1 MPKPIFR
8 IFATYKISNKI
19 GVTRK
24 PVKGVIDTF
33 ATTDDVNEMKK
44 DETIMNRI
52 LYLHK
57 KKPNKFKVEIIK
69 VDIEDQYGFTNY

>member
-57 KKPNKFKVEIIK
+57 KKPDKFKVEIIK

>member
-8 IFATYKISNKI
+8 IFATYKIYNKV

-57 KKPNKFKVEIIK
+57 KRPDKFKVEIIK

>member
-8 IFATYKISNKI
+8 IFATYKIYNKV

-24 PVKGVIDTF
+24 PVSGVIDTF
-33 ATTDDVNEMKK
+33 ATTDDINDIKK
-44 DETIMNRI
+44 NETIINRI

-57 KKPNKFKVEIIK
+57 KRPDKFKVEIIK

>member
-8 IFATYKISNKI
+8 IFATYKIYNKV

-24 PVKGVIDTF
+24 PVSGVIDTF
-33 ATTDDVNEMKK
+33 ATTDEIEEIKK
-44 DETIMNRI
+44 DETVINRI

-57 KKPNKFKVEIIK
+57 KKPQKSNVQITK
-69 VDIEDQYGFTNY
+69 VDIENQYGFTNY

>member
-8 IFATYKISNKI
+8 IFATYKISNKV
-19 GVTRK
+19 GVTRR
-24 PVKGVIDTF
+24 PVEGVIDTF
-33 ATTDDVNEMKK
+33 ATTDDINEMKN

-57 KKPNKFKVEIIK
+57 KKPDKFKVEIIK

>member
-19 GVTRK
+19 GATRK
-24 PVKGVIDTF
+24 PVEGVIDTF
-33 ATTDDVNEMKK
+33 ATTDDINEMKK

-57 KKPNKFKVEIIK
+57 KKPDKFKVEIIK

>member
-19 GVTRK
+19 GGTRK
-24 PVKGVIDTF
+24 PVEGVIDTF
-33 ATTDDVNEMKK
+33 ATTDDINEMKK

-57 KKPNKFKVEIIK
+57 KKPDKFKVEIIK

>member
-8 IFATYKISNKI
+8 IFATYKIYNKI

-24 PVKGVIDTF
+24 PVSGVIDTF
-33 ATTDDVNEMKK
+33 ATTDDINDIKK
-44 DETIMNRI
+44 NETIINRI

-57 KKPNKFKVEIIK
+57 KRPNKFKVEIIK

>member
-8 IFATYKISNKI
+8 IFATYKISNKV
-19 GVTRK
+19 GVTRR
-24 PVKGVIDTF
+24 PVEGVIDTF
-33 ATTDDVNEMKK
+33 ATTDDINEMKK

-57 KKPNKFKVEIIK
+57 KKPDKFKVEIIK

>member
-8 IFATYKISNKI
+8 IFATYKIYNKV

-24 PVKGVIDTF
+24 PVSGVIDTF
-33 ATTDDVNEMKK
+33 ATTDDINDIKK
-44 DETIMNRI
+44 NETIINRI

-57 KKPNKFKVEIIK
+57 KRPNKFKVEIIK

>member
-57 KKPNKFKVEIIK
+57 KRPDKFKVEIIK

>member
-8 IFATYKISNKI
+8 IFATYKIYNKV

-24 PVKGVIDTF
+24 PIGGVIDTF

-57 KKPNKFKVEIIK
+57 KRPNKFKVEIIK

>member
-8 IFATYKISNKI
+8 IFATYKIYNKV

-24 PVKGVIDTF
+24 PVSGVIDTF
-33 ATTDDVNEMKK
+33 ATTDDINEIKK
-44 DETIMNRI
+44 NETIINRI

-57 KKPNKFKVEIIK
+57 KRPNKFKVEIIK

>member
-8 IFATYKISNKI
+8 IFATYKIYNKI

-24 PVKGVIDTF
+24 PVSGVIDTF
-33 ATTDDVNEMKK
+33 ATTDDINEIKK
-44 DETIMNRI
+44 NETIINRI

-57 KKPNKFKVEIIK
+57 KRPNKFKVEIIK